1 MQPDMLCLFDI
12 TERSA
17 LFGRETEEEW
27 IKGKGTEKALC
38 DSDRIGCRAQMDV
51 VIKSNYVPS

>member
-1 MQPDMLCLFDI
+1 MLCLFDI